1 MKLVLTFI
9 LLYFLIGCSSS
20 KESVSNSGEL
30 NGGWFPVQQ
39 EIGGQQLP
47 PESFEGERLAIVE
60 KSFLFVAESV
70 DEGTV
75 TYSDGKM
82 DIYVEVGVNA
92 GRHFKAI
99 YKLDNSYL
107 VICYDLKGGDY
118 PDSFI
123 TAGNPNLFLSVFR
136 KEG

>member
-1 MKLVLTFI
+1 MKLLLAFI
-9 LLYFLIGCSSS
+9 LLYSFIGCSSS
-20 KESVSNSGEL
+20 KESATNSGEL

-60 KSFLFVAESV
+60 KSFLFIAESV

-75 TYSDGKM
+75 TYGNGKM
-82 DIYVEVGVNA
+82 DIYVEDGANA

-99 YKLDNSYL
+99 YKLENNIL
-107 VICYDLKGGDY
+107 TICYDLEGGDY
-118 PDSFI
+118 PEHFS
-123 TAGNPNLFLSVFR
+123 TSGNPNLFLSVFV